1 MGQSESHGGF
11 VSVVVTAATF
21 LPSLLVVVIDEK
33 DVAVD
38 GRNDWMLEN
47 ARVVLQMTVNG
58 RNNQSGHFGAH
69 SMLDGQHDGR
79 DSGFD

>member
-47 ARVVLQMTVNG
+47 ARVVL
-58 RNNQSGHFGAH
+58 
-69 SMLDGQHDGR
+69 
-79 DSGFD
+79 